1 MSNKLFVKRL
11 HENAM
16 LPTRGSKYSAGLDLF
31 SIQDTNIT
39 PFSNNLV
46 PTGISVLIP
55 VGYYGRIAP
64 RSGVSVKTGLLVN
77 AGVIDS
83 DYRGEIKIV
92 FQNPTTE
99 HKEIKKGDKVAQLI
113 IEKIA
118 LLDVQE
124 VDTLD
129 YTERGSNGFGSTD
142 TYVSER

>member
-1 MSNKLFVKRL
+1 MSKLFVKRL
-11 HENAM
+11 HDSAV
-16 LPTRGSKYSAGLDLF
+16 LPTRGSAEAAGLDLYA
-31 SIQDTNIT
+31 IKDTNII
-39 PFSNNLV
+39 PFSNNIV
-46 PTGISVLIP
+46 STGISIKIP
-55 VGYYGRIAP
+55 YGYYARIAP

-83 DYRGEIKIV
+83 DYIGEIKIV

>member
-1 MSNKLFVKRL
+1 MSRKLFVKRL
-11 HENAM
+11 HENAV
-16 LPTRGSKYSAGLDLF
+16 LPTRASAEAAGLDLYAL
-31 SIQDTNIT
+31 QDTNII

-46 PTGISVLIP
+46 STGISVIIP
-55 VGYYGRIAP
+55 YGYYGRIAP
-64 RSGVSVKTGLLVN
+64 RSSVSVKTGLLVN

-99 HKEIKKGDKVAQLI
+99 HKEIKKGDRIAQLI

-124 VDTLD
+124 VVMLSDTD
-129 YTERGSNGFGSTD
+129 RGSGGFGSTD
-142 TYVSER
+142 MYVSER